1 MRDEARSWERKVHPA
16 FKLGAE
22 AFKEAIVAFESI
34 GPDSPLTLRQEI
46 ADRLRSQLEHIWT
59 RFPELKSPTNRLL
72 YSWSPDSRLNDL
84 EHLHWRRHQEP
95 LHQALARAQ
104 ADDLDALG
112 RVNRTNS
119 DYLAWRRLQPVK
131 PFKIDPNHWTLFE
144 IGFDLGL
151 NKLSSEELADCFDA
165 VCPCGRIHD
174 ADALKKQ
181 RARFRTAIKKVART
195 SPPTPLS

>member
-1 MRDEARSWERKVHPA
+1 MGTKGSSGLQTRRRSIQGGDSGVRVDWTRLAFDVEARDCRP
-16 FKLGAE
+16 
-22 AFKEAIVAFESI
+22 
-34 GPDSPLTLRQEI
+34 SPEPTGTHLD
-46 ADRLRSQLEHIWT
+46 AV
-59 RFPELKSPTNRLL
+59 PELKSPTNRLL